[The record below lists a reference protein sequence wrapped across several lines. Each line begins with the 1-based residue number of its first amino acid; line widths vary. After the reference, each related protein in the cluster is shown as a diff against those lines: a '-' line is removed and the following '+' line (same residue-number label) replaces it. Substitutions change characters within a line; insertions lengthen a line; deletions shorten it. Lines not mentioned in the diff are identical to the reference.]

1 MRNKAFY
8 KSGAIGL
15 VIFSLGIVLLGA
27 GAMLQ
32 GQNKKSAASDK
43 PPVYKVDPFWPKPLP
58 NKWAMQQIVDIS
70 IDKDDHIWMINRADP
85 RADEMGAQTNPPRA
99 ECCVL
104 GPEIIE
110 FAQDGTVMKA
120 WGHKNFVPGWPNRL
134 QSFIVDRDGNVWIS
148 GTDPGDSIIKLD
160 GDGKLLW
167 DFGHRWPKGRE
178 IKQDNQQTEYLM
190 GVEDFEL
197 DMDAR
202 EIYVADGARN
212 KRVLVYDMNTGAFKR
227 GWGGHGVPL
236 SEIDNN
242 PTPEYDLSGPPPDL
256 KPFAQTIHTI
266 HLSKDG
272 LLYLGERGADR
283 VSVYKKDGTFV
294 MSFFVHPST
303 QARGPDCGGP
313 FGKVGPCGTT
323 FNMSFSADPE
333 QKYLFVADGTNNMV
347 WIFNRKTGEPAG
359 QFGGAGRYAGQLHWI
374 DTVATDSKGNIYTG
388 EVEDGKRIQKFVLAN

>member
-1 MRNKAFY
+1 MRNRSFY
-8 KSGAIGL
+8 TSAAIGL
-15 VIFSLGIVLLGA
+15 GIFSLGIVLLGA

-32 GQNKKSAASDK
+32 GQNKRNAASDK
-43 PPVYKVDPFWPKPLP
+43 PPIYKVDPFWPKPLP

-85 RADEMGAQTNPPRA
+85 RSDEMGAQTNPPRA

-110 FAQDGTVMKA
+110 FAQDGSVMKA